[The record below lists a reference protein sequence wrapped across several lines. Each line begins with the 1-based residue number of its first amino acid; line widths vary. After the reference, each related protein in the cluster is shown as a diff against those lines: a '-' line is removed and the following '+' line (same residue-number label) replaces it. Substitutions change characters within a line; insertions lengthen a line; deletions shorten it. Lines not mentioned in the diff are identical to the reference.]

1 MGVTEQPDA
10 PVDPEVDAV
19 SAELEIPLAMV
30 VARILV
36 VSGMGISA
44 ALAIFFLIG
53 AIWIAG
59 AVAALVTVVFMVLMF
74 VIERFVE

>member
-1 MGVTEQPDA
+1 VTEQPDV
-10 PVDPEVDAV
+10 PVDPEIDAA
-19 SAELEIPLAMV
+19 SPDLEIPLAMV

-36 VSGMGISA
+36 VSGMGVAA

-53 AIWIAG
+53 AIWIWG

-74 VIERFVE
+74 AIERFVE